1 MPRQK
6 NLHML
11 VDAWHCCISASMCMR
26 MSICVFLRKLISAMT
41 YPHAQP
47 LKEYHAIVPGY
58 QRRDPVMV
66 MALVYMAIVRLMAK
80 VVVSKRYLT
89 RGW

>member
-6 NLHML
+6 NLHIL

-26 MSICVFLRKLISAMT
+26 MSLCVFLRKLNQCHDLPACAAT
-41 YPHAQP
+41 
-47 LKEYHAIVPGY
+47 LKQYHALVPGY

-66 MALVYMAIVRLMAK
+66 MALVYMVIVRLMAK
-80 VVVSKRYLT
+80 VVVS
-89 RGW
+89 